1 MEIIAIYSLMK
12 KIFKSEDENKNVY
25 FPNQF
30 SLGSIPKKID

>member
-30 SLGSIPKKID
+30 SQGSISKKID